1 MMRRVTTGLAG
12 CVVAAAIGCSGP
24 SSGTN
29 EPSDAEIA
37 NDVPDAS
44 PDSSASGADA
54 MESEAGADAMETSNV
69 SASDVGVDD
78 VAVSDVSVGDGS
90 VSDVSLS
97 DVSIGDASASDV
109 SVGDASVGDGSV
121 SDVSLSDVSVG
132 DASASDA
139 SASLTCLGTQTEC
152 AGADGGAPY
161 CADTASDKQNCGSCG
176 NVCNTGYV
184 CTNGACS
191 LSCGAL
197 TMCAPTSGAPYCANI
212 DSDPANCGGCGYTCT
227 YPHASSKCVNGC
239 VIGPCTA
246 PFLDCDGQ
254 ESTGC
259 EVNSSN
265 DPNNCGACGNACAPG
280 QLCGAGTCVG
290 FGDTCPTGTVYTE
303 SWGEDPFASGVWT
316 PIVGTQT
323 YNGGSVPPD
332 ESLASGNPNTQ
343 MWIGPRPS
351 WTNYT
356 ISVPIR
362 LDTPSGGNGGINFR
376 MQSVATPND
385 SGQMYYVGIDTGEV
399 QLGIENNGWMEFAST
414 PATFG
419 LGIFYTLEVA
429 VSGSSISVTVDGA
442 NMTTYSDSTFAFGS
456 FGLRTFVVGMTYGPV
471 TVTCN

>member
-1 MMRRVTTGLAG
+1 MMRRVTTGFAG
-12 CVVAAAIGCSGP
+12 CLVAAAIGCSGA

-29 EPSDAEIA
+29 EPPYAEIA
-37 NDVPDAS
+37 NDPPDAAS
-44 PDSSASGADA
+44 DSSASGGDA
-54 MESEAGADAMETSNV
+54 MEASNV
-69 SASDVGVDD
+69 SASDVAIDH
-78 VAVSDVSVGDGS
+78 VAVSDVSVGDVSVGDVSVGDVSVNDVSVGDGS
-90 VSDVSLS
+90 VSDGSV
-97 DVSIGDASASDV
+97 SDV
-109 SVGDASVGDGSV
+109 SVDDVSV
-121 SDVSLSDVSVG
+121 SDVSLSDASLG

-139 SASLTCLGTQTEC
+139 SASPTCFGTQTEC
-152 AGADGGAPY
+152 AGSDGGAAY
-161 CADTASDKQNCGSCG
+161 CANTASDKQNCGSCG
-176 NVCNTGYV
+176 NVCSTGYL
-184 CTNGACS
+184 CANGTCS

-197 TMCAPTSGAPYCANI
+197 TTCAPTSGAPYCANI

-239 VIGPCTA
+239 VIGACTA

-259 EVNSSN
+259 EVNPSK
-265 DPNNCGACGNACAPG
+265 DPGNCGACGNACAPG
-280 QLCGAGTCVG
+280 QLCGARTCVG

-303 SWGEDPFASGVWT
+303 SWGEDPFASEVWT

-323 YNGGSVPPD
+323 YNAESVPPD

-399 QLGIENNGWMEFAST
+399 QLGIENDGWMEFAST
-414 PATFG
+414 PATFA
-419 LGIFYTLEVA
+419 LGVFYTLEVT
-429 VSGSSISVTVDGA
+429 VSGSTISATVDGA
-442 NMTTYSDSTFAFGS
+442 NMTTYSDSTFASGS